1 MKSRRKTTQINVGK
15 IGVGSDYPVSVQSMT
30 TTKTRD
36 TDETLGQVYELA
48 NEPHDAAQYAGP
60 AGHRRRRER
69 NILLRQAWLH
79 LALTLGRQAGFRYCP
94 ARQGDLRAGPDAGR
108 RAGARQSILGRLCLC
123 RRRRCPVRGVSRQ
136 GC

>member
-48 NEPHDAAQYAGP
+48 NNLSLIH
-60 AGHRRRRER
+60 
-69 NILLRQAWLH
+69 I
-79 LALTLGRQAGFRYCP
+79 
-94 ARQGDLRAGPDAGR
+94 
-108 RAGARQSILGRLCLC
+108 
-123 RRRRCPVRGVSRQ
+123 
-136 GC
+136 